1 MIVVIF
7 EISYVFAKPG
17 EIALEDVAKAL
28 ETAHKHVENAFE
40 FCLTDELKQTFGE
53 VKE

>member
-1 MIVVIF
+1 MKRNLF
-7 EISYVFAKPG
+7 KFAKP
-17 EIALEDVAKAL
+17 EEVSLKDVVKAL

-40 FCLTDELKQTFGE
+40 NCLTDELKQTFGE